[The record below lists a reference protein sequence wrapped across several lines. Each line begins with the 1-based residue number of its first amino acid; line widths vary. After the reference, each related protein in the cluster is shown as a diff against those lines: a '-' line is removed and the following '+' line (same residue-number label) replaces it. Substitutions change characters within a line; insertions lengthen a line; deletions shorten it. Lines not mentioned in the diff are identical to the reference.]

1 MARTGTTSTKL
12 TCGDKTHQKFI
23 DKLAIFKE
31 GLTHGMDSI
40 TSIHEQTLESSD
52 KYTEIVSMSQEF
64 ERTTLYEIIRN
75 SDNETIRTEAF
86 GRLKEL
92 DRIKEEEIK
101 NHNEFL
107 QTERD
112 KSHKNIIGSV
122 LCLAVAGGLINNKQ
136 VRQMTG
142 KAVTKISKNL
152 LMNK

>member
-1 MARTGTTSTKL
+1 
-12 TCGDKTHQKFI
+12 
-23 DKLAIFKE
+23 
-31 GLTHGMDSI
+31 MDSI